1 MSEVKVFKPAVGIES
16 YMLGMMSTAHVSPTA
31 NAVFEQARELNI
43 PFIQV
48 LQYGWLVNFWTHDS
62 TDPLTKWDTVL
73 AANGVDPTTIANLE
87 AMRALGYEVLMIDRD
102 VSENPDLVDFY
113 E

>member
-1 MSEVKVFKPAVGIES
+1 MTKSKIFTPHAGIES
-16 YMLGMMSTAHVSPTA
+16 YMMGMLSTAHVSPTA
-31 NAVFEQARELNI
+31 NAIFEQARDLNI

-62 TDPLTKWDTVL
+62 DEVETRWFNVL
-73 AANGVDPTTIANLE
+73 AANGVDPSTIANLE
-87 AMRALGYEVLMIDRD
+87 AMRAKGYEVLMIDRD
-102 VSENPDLVDFY
+102 VATLPELVDFF